1 MKWNHTYLGRY
12 FTGSS
17 RLERSMQQLPLH
29 AGISLAI
36 VIVSRGAG
44 TVGTMLL
51 LVYPSRRLLRPDV
64 VQLGSLGE
72 SDSKTY
78 VLG

>member
-1 MKWNHTYLGRY
+1 
-12 FTGSS
+12 
-17 RLERSMQQLPLH
+17 MQQLPLH